1 MFAAIGW
8 ELGSGKIG
16 VKLSSGEP
24 GGNHY
29 LKGDLIAD
37 LVHAVGGTIVECNTA
52 YGGGRSSIA
61 AHYQVAADHGFTAI
75 ADFQIMDE
83 AGSLSLPVA
92 GGLHL
97 SEDLVGAAFS
107 DYDGF
112 LVLSHFKGHMTAASE
127 RAMRI
132 TSRMNAEFN
141 SLSDTREQLERLFM
155 RPLPQ
160 GVGLFPP
167 FTTDCGLNTH
177 LDEDV
182 FINAGCRFQD
192 QGGIY
197 IGDRALIGHNCV
209 IATLNH
215 DMDPAKRANLIPAPV
230 RIGADAWLGSNVT
243 VLPGMTIG
251 EGAVVAAGAVVTRD
265 VAPRTM
271 VGGVP
276 AKLIKEL

>member
-1 MFAAIGW
+1 MD
-8 ELGSGKIG
+8 
-16 VKLSSGEP
+16 SGEE
-24 GGNHY
+24 
-29 LKGDLIAD
+29 
-37 LVHAVGGTIVECNTA
+37 V
-52 YGGGRSSIA
+52 
-61 AHYQVAADHGFTAI
+61 
-75 ADFQIMDE
+75 E
-83 AGSLSLPVA
+83 AGSDVHQL
-92 GGLHL
+92 
-97 SEDLVGAAFS
+97 
-107 DYDGF
+107 
-112 LVLSHFKGHMTAASE
+112 MTAASE

-155 RPLPQ
+155 RLLPQ

-177 LDEDV
+177 LDEGV

-243 VLPGMTIG
+243 VLPGVTIG